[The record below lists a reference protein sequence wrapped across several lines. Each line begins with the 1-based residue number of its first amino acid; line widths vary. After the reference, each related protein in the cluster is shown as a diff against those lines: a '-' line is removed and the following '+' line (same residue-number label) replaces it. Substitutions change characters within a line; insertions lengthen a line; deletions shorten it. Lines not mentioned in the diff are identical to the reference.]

1 MPFSIYFQIWLK
13 PRLKLPTKTLCNS
26 FHNASCSS
34 FLICL
39 KKISRGFQRPLCHIK
54 NIPWEKCVS
63 PLKVGKESIACSLA
77 VRCLFQDVGD
87 SFPYNSFYHL
97 HSSKAFKV
105 HFLLCERG
113 FFVLF
118 LSSTVASQG
127 RHYFVPVTER
137 GSAGLQ
143 CSQTIDCLP

>member
-1 MPFSIYFQIWLK
+1 MC
-13 PRLKLPTKTLCNS
+13 T
-26 FHNASCSS
+26 
-34 FLICL
+34 
-39 KKISRGFQRPLCHIK
+39 
-54 NIPWEKCVS
+54 
-63 PLKVGKESIACSLA
+63 LKVGKEGVASSPAKPH
-77 VRCLFQDVGD
+77 LFQDVGD
-87 SFPYNSFYHL
+87 SFPYNSFCHL

-105 HFLLCERG
+105 HFLLCEREL
-113 FFVLF
+113 FVLF